1 MMLNKTD
8 LNTILAEMN
17 YISTNN
23 DHLDILVITSFYF
36 WSIDLVFT
44 CTIINYNIQ
53 ILIPRAGV
61 WCLLTPGDIV
71 KKWYCYAVTCGCLQF
86 YDKQTFWIWD
96 RGTMGPSMEL
106 KGPKNNCNDRCTEI
120 VKFNIDWYLKKK
132 SS

>member
-71 KKWYCYAVTCGCLQF
+71 KK
-86 YDKQTFWIWD
+86 
-96 RGTMGPSMEL
+96 
-106 KGPKNNCNDRCTEI
+106 
-120 VKFNIDWYLKKK
+120 
-132 SS
+132 